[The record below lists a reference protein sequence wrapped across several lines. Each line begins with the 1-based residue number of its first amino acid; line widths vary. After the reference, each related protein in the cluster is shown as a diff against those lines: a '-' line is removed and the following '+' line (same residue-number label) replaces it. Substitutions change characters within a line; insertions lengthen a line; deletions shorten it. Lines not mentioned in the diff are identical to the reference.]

1 MNMKR
6 SATVVAF
13 VGLIVASFS
22 WILAA
27 QHKNS
32 IWDGVYT
39 AAQAERGRVV
49 IQNHCSECHH
59 EDLSGGE
66 GPALV
71 GDTFMLNWETHSLE
85 RLFHKIR
92 DTMPGPGS
100 DKVTNQE
107 KLDTVAYLLQ
117 QNGFP
122 AGATELTDNAQLAN
136 FRIVSKNGPTPPRA
150 GAMVQA
156 IGCLEEAPAGQ
167 WTLSRSTD
175 PQVMTM
181 EIQIDEEV
189 ARTTS
194 LGHQNIGLL
203 SVFPSPAAY
212 SGHKVAVKGLLIRH
226 PAGLRINVLSLE
238 SVAPTC
244 P

>member
-1 MNMKR
+1 MKLR
-6 SATVVAF
+6 HLATIVVLFAAA
-13 VGLIVASFS
+13 LS
-22 WILAA
+22 WSVIA
-27 QHKNS
+27 QTENS

-66 GPALV
+66 APALV

-92 DTMPGPGS
+92 DTMPSRGS
-100 DKVTNQE
+100 DKVSNQE
-107 KLDTVAYLLQ
+107 KLDAVAYVLQ

-122 AGATELTDNAQLAN
+122 AGATELTDNALLAN

-156 IGCLEEAPAGQ
+156 IGCLNETPPGQ

-175 PQVMTM
+175 PQVTTM
-181 EIQIDEEV
+181 DTPTDKQ
-189 ARTTS
+189 AAGKTS
-194 LGHQNIGLL
+194 PGTQTIGLL
-203 SVFPSPAAY
+203 SVFPSPVAFK
-212 SGHKVAVKGLLIRH
+212 GHMVSVKGLLIRNA
-226 PAGLRINVLSLE
+226 AGLRINVLSLE
-238 SVAPTC
+238 SIAPTC
-244 P
+244 EK

>member
-1 MNMKR
+1 MNLKR
-6 SATVVAF
+6 SATVVVWVVLF
-13 VGLIVASFS
+13 VASFS
-22 WILAA
+22 WSLAA
-27 QHKNS
+27 QEKNS

-122 AGATELTDNAQLAN
+122 AGATELTDNAQLAKL
-136 FRIVSKNGPTPPRA
+136 RIVSKNGPTPPRA

-156 IGCLEEAPAGQ
+156 IGCLEAAPAGE
-167 WTLSRSTD
+167 WTLSRSID
-175 PQVMTM
+175 PQVTTM
-181 EIQIDEEV
+181 DAQTDQK
-189 ARTTS
+189 AAGTTS
-194 LGHQNIGLL
+194 LGTQTIGLL

-212 SGHKVAVKGLLIRH
+212 NGHKVSVKGLLIRN

-238 SVAPTC
+238 SVAPSC